1 MERGRQLA
9 AARAVDTT
17 EISSKT
23 TAFNALSPLII
34 MKAKERERDGER
46 ENSSSGH

>member
-1 MERGRQLA
+1 MA

-23 TAFNALSPLII
+23 TAFNAPSPLII

-46 ENSSSGH
+46 ERENSSSGH